1 MLFDR
6 TCLLSVTR
14 TCREGE
20 NERGE
25 RERQRG
31 RERLGE
37 RGRETEKVFDRTCLL
52 HASAWSVSGL
62 SLSDGGGKRET
73 EREVDRHSRNL
84 NTRHERDCEC
94 KVLSSESWCG
104 RERLWERAASAM
116 ADEWRDVHRSYGRR
130 IQSKIVKRCPGG
142 IDSMPTAEQAMM
154 RMLQVRCAIVCVSVC
169 GWQSACAAR
178 ALLCV
183 CRSACLCGLR
193 AVLCIGGC
201 CPTVLSYCVVL
212 LCVLP
217 SLPSHHKA
225 HEVAHFHTCMP
236 FGTGLWGRQCGVAN
250 CARNDGARHSAGDRC

>member
-1 MLFDR
+1 MSAAR
-6 TCLLSVTR
+6 K
-14 TCREGE
+14 
-20 NERGE
+20 
-25 RERQRG
+25 
-31 RERLGE
+31 RL
-37 RGRETEKVFDRTCLL
+37 V
-52 HASAWSVSGL
+52 APGL

-94 KVLSSESWCG
+94 KVLASESWCG

-116 ADEWRDVHRSYGRR
+116 ADEWRHVHRSYGRR

-154 RMLQVRCAIVCVSVC
+154 RMLQVRCATVCVCVRL
-169 GWQSACAAR
+169 AKR
-178 ALLCV
+178 V
-183 CRSACLCGLR
+183 CRSCAVVRLPVCLPVWAPCCAMHR
-193 AVLCIGGC
+193 WVLA
-201 CPTVLSYCVVL
+201 YCVVL

-217 SLPSHHKA
+217 SLPSHHKP